1 MLRQRCTPYIEIV
14 LRELQTC
21 DVVSRPSLIN
31 AHFTNVSGNRRVSRS
46 RNCGRFESRES
57 RGDYVFRTA
66 VQTSRQVKPL
76 RSAVSL
82 DRLSSF
88 TSAEF
93 RHSRSR
99 SSTLSVFVQ
108 PRGDGTRADQ
118 LYANIYSHQT
128 AWISDFVRQ
137 TDFWPM
143 TNRRLVKRVVPRSIN
158 STVV

>member
-1 MLRQRCTPYIEIV
+1 MEIV
-14 LRELQTC
+14 AYPGAAIAE
-21 DVVSRPSLIN
+21 DSN
-31 AHFTNVSGNRRVSRS
+31 
-46 RNCGRFESRES
+46 RES
-57 RGDYVFRTA
+57 RGDYVFRAA

-99 SSTLSVFVQ
+99 SSTLSIFVQ

-143 TNRRLVKRVVPRSIN
+143 TNRRLVKWVVPRSIN
-158 STVV
+158 STIVESKIHVDALIVVESCLFAIWYSIGRVEEQKIRT